1 MVLSPSSGEKLLN
14 NDDDDDDDDV
24 VTLMMKNHRLLYC
37 FLEFVKRHKVSSS
50 SSFTGDI
57 SANAAC
63 LESTTLQPLLD

>member
-1 MVLSPSSGEKLLN
+1 MVLSYPCGEKLLN
-14 NDDDDDDDDV
+14 NNDDDAGDDV
-24 VTLMMKNHRLLYC
+24 VTMMKTHRLVYY